1 VSKLD
6 FASIAFYYRA
16 PPFPAVEHL
25 NQGHGA
31 VGTRAECLA
40 NSLTSSRLTRAAVIR
55 PAAIMHHAAEEALV
69 SALVSM
75 EDSIASAPDRPQCRM
90 SRGKAGADYEPAGRA
105 IAHARGHAC
114 RRGLTNRATGR

>member
-6 FASIAFYYRA
+6 FASIAFYFRA

-40 NSLTSSRLTRAAVIR
+40 NSLTSSRLARAVVIR
-55 PAAIMHHAAEEALV
+55 PAAIMHHAAEE
-69 SALVSM
+69 ALVSM

-105 IAHARGHAC
+105 IEHARGHAS